1 MKTFIFLI
9 LTAIIVVITLLT
21 SCYALG
27 IVAMI
32 LLSLSIKK

>member
-27 IVAMI
+27 IAAMI
-32 LLSLSIKK
+32 LLSLGIKK

>member
-9 LTAIIVVITLLT
+9 LTAMIVVITLLT

-32 LLSLSIKK
+32 LLSLAVKR

>member
-9 LTAIIVVITLLT
+9 LTAIIVVITVLT

-27 IVAMI
+27 IIVMI
-32 LLSLSIKK
+32 LLSLAAKK

>member
-27 IVAMI
+27 IIAMI
-32 LLSLSIKK
+32 LLSLGVKK

>member
-21 SCYALG
+21 NCYILG
-27 IVAMI
+27 IAAMI
-32 LLSLSIKK
+32 LLSLAAGK

>member
-1 MKTFIFLI
+1 MRTFIFLI
-9 LTAIIVVITLLT
+9 LTAMIVVITLLT

>member
-21 SCYALG
+21 RCYALG
-27 IVAMI
+27 IVTMI
-32 LLSLSIKK
+32 LLSLGVKK

>member
-1 MKTFIFLI
+1 MRTFIFLI
-9 LTAIIVVITLLT
+9 LTAMIVVITLLT
-21 SCYALG
+21 SYYALG

>member
-1 MKTFIFLI
+1 MRTFIFLI
-9 LTAIIVVITLLT
+9 LTAMIVVITLLT
-21 SCYALG
+21 NCYALG

>member
-27 IVAMI
+27 IIAMI
-32 LLSLSIKK
+32 LLSLAAKK

>member
-1 MKTFIFLI
+1 MRTFIFLI

>member
-1 MKTFIFLI
+1 MKIFIFLI

-32 LLSLSIKK
+32 LLSLGIKK

>member
-27 IVAMI
+27 IAAMI
-32 LLSLSIKK
+32 LLSLAVKR

>member
-27 IVAMI
+27 ITAMI

>member
-9 LTAIIVVITLLT
+9 LTAMIVVITLLT
-21 SCYALG
+21 NCYALG

>member
-21 SCYALG
+21 NCYALG

>member
-9 LTAIIVVITLLT
+9 LTAIIVVTTLLT

>member
-1 MKTFIFLI
+1 MRTFIFLI
-9 LTAIIVVITLLT
+9 LTAMIVVITLLIN
-21 SCYALG
+21 CYALG